1 MFARAEAETDRVS
14 IPNSRALGAHRCDPS
29 AISEVIAAA
38 FRDHSAAIHGTALR
52 STRDPELAADVT
64 QEAFLRLVVEAQAG
78 RFPDNVGG
86 WLYRTSANLVV
97 SRARRA
103 AVARRLAPR
112 LVRFDG
118 PAEPDA
124 VAVLQEQRHELH
136 VALATLSAADR
147 VALLMAAHGATGQEI
162 ARHLGRSHAATRT
175 LLSRARGR
183 LRTAAMEVDARSAPF
198 GSARTRT
205 RTVRR
210 GLSAATETESSGT
223 SPSGCLHLTA
233 TSVPELPR
241 PARVWL
247 ASARGSSGRRP
258 VADDA
263 QFRRSLAACGP
274 QGGAFMLTT

>member
-1 MFARAEAETDRVS
+1 MFAPATAETERLS
-14 IPNSRALGAHRCDPS
+14 IPIPQSLVPIARNCDPS

-38 FRDHSAAIHGTALR
+38 FRDHSAAIYGTALR

-86 WLYRTSANLVV
+86 WLYRTSANLIV

-118 PAEPDA
+118 PAQPDA
-124 VAVLQEQRHELH
+124 VAVLQEQHAELRI
-136 VALATLSAADR
+136 ALATLPAADR
-147 VALLMAAHGATGQEI
+147 VALLMAAQGATGEEI

-183 LRTAAMEVDARSAPF
+183 LRTAAIEVDAH
-198 GSARTRT
+198 
-205 RTVRR
+205 VRC
-210 GLSAATETESSGT
+210 AE
-223 SPSGCLHLTA
+223 P
-233 TSVPELPR
+233 
-241 PARVWL
+241 L
-247 ASARGSSGRRP
+247 A
-258 VADDA
+258 VA
-263 QFRRSLAACGP
+263 
-274 QGGAFMLTT
+274 